1 MRLLRLSPQGS
12 YFTVMKVL
20 ISSLALL
27 ALVGTGVAIRCFV
40 CNSETDSACNES
52 MQSDSPAMIN
62 AFGKECPMMENE
74 TMPFCRKVKEM
85 MEIKTIVRMHRECGY
100 KRREEYPDCYQ
111 KRSEDYV
118 MEVCQCDEE
127 LCNDAPGL
135 ATPFAPLLAVVAF
148 PLLARVM

>member
-1 MRLLRLSPQGS
+1 
-12 YFTVMKVL
+12 MKVL